1 MDANILK
8 AGTENFNLPHDVVP
22 LPSGGIFYKNKKK
35 SVKVGYL
42 TANDENII
50 LGGISN
56 PNVNIVTTLIRAKLY
71 ETDIKPEELLEGDV
85 EAILIY
91 LRNTSFGPE
100 YTINLM
106 DPATGKMFQHTFII
120 DEVNFKKPNT
130 TPNEDGTF
138 TTTLPR
144 TGAIVKLR
152 LLNLGDKSKITDM
165 ETKYPKGRVAPITI
179 WTLQEQIVELNGE
192 TDRGK
197 IIEFVQNM
205 PIMDSKHIKRFISQ
219 NEPGLDLTLEVIA
232 PSGENVS
239 TSITFGVDFF
249 RPFFDI

>member
-1 MDANILK
+1 MENEILY
-8 AGTENFNLPHDVVP
+8 GQMNFNLPHDVVE
-22 LPSGGIFYKNKKK
+22 LPSRGLYYKNKK
-35 SVKVGYL
+35 SAVKVGYL
-42 TANDENII
+42 NATDEDVLSSGVKNNN
-50 LGGISN
+50 LLM
-56 PNVNIVTTLIRAKLY
+56 TLLRNKLY
-71 ETDIKPEELLEGDV
+71 EPEIKPEDLLDGDI
-85 EAILIY
+85 EAILIF

-130 TPNEDGTF
+130 TPNEDGTY

-144 TGAIVKLR
+144 TGATVKLR
-152 LLNLGDKSKITDM
+152 LLTLGDKSKITDM
-165 ETKYPKGRVAPITI
+165 ETKYPKGRIAPTTI

-249 RPFFDI
+249 RPFFDL

>member
-1 MDANILK
+1 MENEILY
-8 AGTENFNLPHDVVP
+8 GQMNFNLPHDVVE
-22 LPSGGIFYKNKKK
+22 LPSRGLYYKNKK
-35 SVKVGYL
+35 SAVKVGYL
-42 TANDENII
+42 NATDEDVLSSGVKNNN
-50 LGGISN
+50 LLM
-56 PNVNIVTTLIRAKLY
+56 TLLRNKLY
-71 ETDIKPEELLEGDV
+71 EPEIKPEDLLDGDI
-85 EAILIY
+85 EAILIF

-130 TPNEDGTF
+130 TPNEDGTY

-152 LLNLGDKSKITDM
+152 LLTLGDKTKITDM

>member
-1 MDANILK
+1 MENEILY
-8 AGTENFNLPHDVVP
+8 GQMNFNLPHDVVE
-22 LPSGGIFYKNKKK
+22 LPSRGLYYKNKK
-35 SVKVGYL
+35 SGVKIGYL
-42 TANDENII
+42 NATDEDVLSSGLKNNNI
-50 LGGISN
+50 LL
-56 PNVNIVTTLIRAKLY
+56 TLLRNKLY
-71 ETDIKPEELLEGDV
+71 EPEIKPEDLLDGDI
-85 EAILIY
+85 ESILIF

-120 DEVNFKKPNT
+120 DEVNFKKPKT

-152 LLNLGDKSKITDM
+152 LLTLGDKSKITDM
-165 ETKYPKGRVAPITI
+165 ETKYPKGRIAPTTI
-179 WTLQEQIVELNGE
+179 WTLQEQIIELNGE

-205 PIMDSKHIKRFISQ
+205 PIMDSKYIKRFISQ

-249 RPFFDI
+249 RPFFDL

>member
-1 MDANILK
+1 MENEILY
-8 AGTENFNLPHDVVP
+8 GQTNFNLPHDVVE
-22 LPSGGIFYKNKKK
+22 LPSRGLYYKNKK
-35 SVKVGYL
+35 SGVKVGYL
-42 TANDENII
+42 NATDEDVLSSGVKNNNLLI
-50 LGGISN
+50 
-56 PNVNIVTTLIRAKLY
+56 TLLRNKLY
-71 ETDIKPEELLEGDV
+71 EPEIKPEDLLDGDI
-85 EAILIY
+85 EAILIF

-100 YTINLM
+100 YTLNLM
-106 DPATGKMFQHTFII
+106 DPATGKMFQHTFVI

-130 TPNEDGTF
+130 TPNEDGTY

-152 LLNLGDKSKITDM
+152 LLSLGDKTKITDM

>member
-1 MDANILK
+1 MENEILY
-8 AGTENFNLPHDVVP
+8 GQTNFNLPHDVVE
-22 LPSGGIFYKNKKK
+22 LPSKGLYYKNKK
-35 SVKVGYL
+35 SGVKIGYL
-42 TANDENII
+42 NATDEDVLSSGVKNNNLLI
-50 LGGISN
+50 
-56 PNVNIVTTLIRAKLY
+56 TLLRNKLY
-71 ETDIKPEELLEGDV
+71 EPEIKPEDLLDGDI
-85 EAILIY
+85 EAILIF

-120 DEVNFKKPNT
+120 DEINFKKPNT

-144 TGAIVKLR
+144 TGATVKLR
-152 LLNLGDKSKITDM
+152 LLTLGDKTKITDM

-192 TDRGK
+192 SDRGK

-205 PIMDSKHIKRFISQ
+205 PIMDSKYIKRFISQ

>member
-1 MDANILK
+1 MENEILY
-8 AGTENFNLPHDVVP
+8 GQMNFNLPHDVVE
-22 LPSGGIFYKNKKK
+22 LPSRGLYYKNKK
-35 SVKVGYL
+35 SGVKIGYL
-42 TANDENII
+42 NATDEDVLSSGVKNNNLLI
-50 LGGISN
+50 
-56 PNVNIVTTLIRAKLY
+56 TLLRNKLY
-71 ETDIKPEELLEGDV
+71 EPEIKPEDLLDGDI
-85 EAILIY
+85 EAILIF

-100 YTINLM
+100 YTIKLM

-120 DEVNFKKPNT
+120 DEVNFKKPKT

-165 ETKYPKGRVAPITI
+165 ETKYPKGRIAPTTI
-179 WTLQEQIVELNGE
+179 WTLQEQIIELNGE

-205 PIMDSKHIKRFISQ
+205 PIMDSKYIKRFISQ

-249 RPFFDI
+249 RPFFDL

>member
-1 MDANILK
+1 M
-8 AGTENFNLPHDVVP
+8 NFNLPHDVVE
-22 LPSGGIFYKNKKK
+22 LPSRGLYYKNKK
-35 SVKVGYL
+35 SGVKIGYL
-42 TANDENII
+42 NATDEDVLSSGVKNNNLLI
-50 LGGISN
+50 
-56 PNVNIVTTLIRAKLY
+56 TLLRNKLY
-71 ETDIKPEELLEGDV
+71 EPEIKPEDLLDGDI
-85 EAILIY
+85 EAILIF

-120 DEVNFKKPNT
+120 DEVNFKKPKT

-165 ETKYPKGRVAPITI
+165 ETKYPKGRIAPTTI
-179 WTLQEQIVELNGE
+179 WTLQEQIIELNGE

>member
-1 MDANILK
+1 MENEILY
-8 AGTENFNLPHDVVP
+8 GQTNFNLPHDVVE
-22 LPSGGIFYKNKKK
+22 LPSRGLYYKNKK
-35 SVKVGYL
+35 SGVKIGYL
-42 TANDENII
+42 NATDEDVLSSGVKNNNLLI
-50 LGGISN
+50 
-56 PNVNIVTTLIRAKLY
+56 TLLRNKLY
-71 ETDIKPEELLEGDV
+71 EPEIKPEDLLDGDI
-85 EAILIY
+85 EAILIF

-120 DEVNFKKPNT
+120 DEINFKKPNT

-144 TGAIVKLR
+144 TGATVKLR
-152 LLNLGDKSKITDM
+152 LLTLGDKSKITDM

-205 PIMDSKHIKRFISQ
+205 PIMDSKYIKRFISQ

>member
-1 MDANILK
+1 MENEILY
-8 AGTENFNLPHDVVP
+8 GQMNFNLPHDVVE
-22 LPSGGIFYKNKKK
+22 LPSRGLYYKNKK
-35 SVKVGYL
+35 SAVKVGYL
-42 TANDENII
+42 NATDEDVLSSGVKNNNLLI
-50 LGGISN
+50 
-56 PNVNIVTTLIRAKLY
+56 TLLRNKLY
-71 ETDIKPEELLEGDV
+71 EPEIKPEDLLDGDI
-85 EAILIY
+85 EAILIF

-106 DPATGKMFQHTFII
+106 DPATGKMFQHTFVI

-130 TPNEDGTF
+130 TPNEDGTY

-152 LLNLGDKSKITDM
+152 LLSLGDKTKITDM

-249 RPFFDI
+249 RPFFVI

>member
-1 MDANILK
+1 MENEILY
-8 AGTENFNLPHDVVP
+8 GQTNFNLPHDVVE
-22 LPSGGIFYKNKKK
+22 LPSRGLYYKNKK
-35 SVKVGYL
+35 SGVKIGYL
-42 TANDENII
+42 NATDEDVLSSGVKNNNLLI
-50 LGGISN
+50 
-56 PNVNIVTTLIRAKLY
+56 TLLRNKLY
-71 ETDIKPEELLEGDV
+71 EPEIKPEDLLDGDI
-85 EAILIY
+85 EAILIF

-100 YTINLM
+100 YTIKLM

-120 DEVNFKKPNT
+120 DEVNFKKPKT

-165 ETKYPKGRVAPITI
+165 ETKYPKGRIAPTTI
-179 WTLQEQIVELNGE
+179 WTLQEQIIELNGE

-205 PIMDSKHIKRFISQ
+205 PIMDSKYIKRFISQ

>member
-1 MDANILK
+1 MENEILY
-8 AGTENFNLPHDVVP
+8 GQMNFNLPHDVVE
-22 LPSGGIFYKNKKK
+22 LPSRGLYYKNKK
-35 SVKVGYL
+35 SGVKIGYL
-42 TANDENII
+42 NATDEDVLSSGVKNNNLLI
-50 LGGISN
+50 
-56 PNVNIVTTLIRAKLY
+56 TLLRNKLY
-71 ETDIKPEELLEGDV
+71 EPEIKPEDLLDGDI
-85 EAILIY
+85 ESILIF

-120 DEVNFKKPNT
+120 DEVNFKKPKT

-165 ETKYPKGRVAPITI
+165 ETKYPKGRIAPTTI
-179 WTLQEQIVELNGE
+179 WTLQEQIIELNGE

-205 PIMDSKHIKRFISQ
+205 PIMDSKYIKRFISQ

>member
-1 MDANILK
+1 MENEILY
-8 AGTENFNLPHDVVP
+8 GQMNFNLPHDVVE
-22 LPSGGIFYKNKKK
+22 LPSRGLYYKNKK
-35 SVKVGYL
+35 SAVKIGYL
-42 TANDENII
+42 NATDEDVLSSGVKNNN
-50 LGGISN
+50 LLM
-56 PNVNIVTTLIRAKLY
+56 TLLRNKLY
-71 ETDIKPEELLEGDV
+71 EPEIKPEDLLDGDI
-85 EAILIY
+85 EAILIF

-152 LLNLGDKSKITDM
+152 LLSLGDKTKITDM

-249 RPFFDI
+249 RPFFVI

>member
-1 MDANILK
+1 MENEILY
-8 AGTENFNLPHDVVP
+8 GQMNFNLPHDVVE
-22 LPSGGIFYKNKKK
+22 LPSRGLYYKNKK
-35 SVKVGYL
+35 SAVKIGYL
-42 TANDENII
+42 NATDEDVLSSGVKNNN
-50 LGGISN
+50 LLM
-56 PNVNIVTTLIRAKLY
+56 TLLRNKLY
-71 ETDIKPEELLEGDV
+71 EPEIKPEDLLDGDI
-85 EAILIY
+85 EAILIF

-106 DPATGKMFQHTFII
+106 DPATGKMFQHTFVI

-130 TPNEDGTF
+130 TPNEDGTY

-152 LLNLGDKSKITDM
+152 LLTLGDKSKITDM

>member
-1 MDANILK
+1 MENEILY
-8 AGTENFNLPHDVVP
+8 GQTNFNLPHDVVE
-22 LPSGGIFYKNKKK
+22 LPSRGLYYKNKK
-35 SVKVGYL
+35 SGVKIGYL
-42 TANDENII
+42 NATDEDVLSSGVKNNNLLI
-50 LGGISN
+50 
-56 PNVNIVTTLIRAKLY
+56 TLLRNKLY
-71 ETDIKPEELLEGDV
+71 EPEIKPEDLLDGDI
-85 EAILIY
+85 EAILIF

-120 DEVNFKKPNT
+120 DEVNFKKPKT

-152 LLNLGDKSKITDM
+152 LLTLGDKSKITDM
-165 ETKYPKGRVAPITI
+165 ETKYPKGRIAPTTI
-179 WTLQEQIVELNGE
+179 WTLQEQIIELNGE

-197 IIEFVQNM
+197 IIEFIQNM
-205 PIMDSKHIKRFISQ
+205 PIMDSKYIKRFISQ

>member
-1 MDANILK
+1 MENEILY
-8 AGTENFNLPHDVVP
+8 GQTNFNLPHDVVE
-22 LPSGGIFYKNKKK
+22 LPSRGLYYKNKK
-35 SVKVGYL
+35 SGVKVGYL
-42 TANDENII
+42 NATDEDVLSSGVKNNNLLI
-50 LGGISN
+50 
-56 PNVNIVTTLIRAKLY
+56 TLLRNKLY
-71 ETDIKPEELLEGDV
+71 EPEIKPEDLLDGDI
-85 EAILIY
+85 EAILIF

-100 YTINLM
+100 YTLNLT
-106 DPATGKMFQHTFII
+106 DPATGKMFQHTFVI

-130 TPNEDGTF
+130 TPNEDGTY

-152 LLNLGDKSKITDM
+152 LLTLGDKSKITDM

-249 RPFFDI
+249 RPFFDL

>member
-1 MDANILK
+1 MENEILY
-8 AGTENFNLPHDVVP
+8 GQMNFNLPHDVVE
-22 LPSGGIFYKNKKK
+22 LPSRGLYYKNKK
-35 SVKVGYL
+35 SAVKIGYL
-42 TANDENII
+42 NATDEDVLSSGVKNNNLLI
-50 LGGISN
+50 
-56 PNVNIVTTLIRAKLY
+56 TLLRNKLY
-71 ETDIKPEELLEGDV
+71 EPEIKPEDLLDGDI
-85 EAILIY
+85 EAILIF

-130 TPNEDGTF
+130 TPNEDGTY

-144 TGAIVKLR
+144 TGATVKLR
-152 LLNLGDKSKITDM
+152 LLTLGDKSKITDM

-249 RPFFDI
+249 RPFFDL

>member
-1 MDANILK
+1 MENEILY
-8 AGTENFNLPHDVVP
+8 GQTNFNLPHDVVE
-22 LPSGGIFYKNKKK
+22 LPSRGLYYKNKK
-35 SVKVGYL
+35 SAVKVGYL
-42 TANDENII
+42 NATDEDVLSSGVKNNNLLI
-50 LGGISN
+50 
-56 PNVNIVTTLIRAKLY
+56 TLLRNKLY
-71 ETDIKPEELLEGDV
+71 EPEIKPEDLLDGDI
-85 EAILIY
+85 EAILIF

-100 YTINLM
+100 YTLNLM
-106 DPATGKMFQHTFII
+106 DPATGKMFQHTFVI

-130 TPNEDGTF
+130 TPNEDGTY

-152 LLNLGDKSKITDM
+152 LLTLGDKSKITDM

-249 RPFFDI
+249 RPFFVI

>member
-1 MDANILK
+1 MENEILY
-8 AGTENFNLPHDVVP
+8 GQTNFNLPHDVVE
-22 LPSGGIFYKNKKK
+22 LPSRGLYYKNKK
-35 SVKVGYL
+35 SAVKVGYL
-42 TANDENII
+42 NATDEDVLSSGVKNNN
-50 LGGISN
+50 LLM
-56 PNVNIVTTLIRAKLY
+56 TLLRNKLY
-71 ETDIKPEELLEGDV
+71 EPEIKPEDLLDGDI
-85 EAILIY
+85 EAILIF

-100 YTINLM
+100 YTLNLM
-106 DPATGKMFQHTFII
+106 DPATGKMFQHTFVI

-152 LLNLGDKSKITDM
+152 LLSLGDKTKITDM

>member
-1 MDANILK
+1 MENEILY
-8 AGTENFNLPHDVVP
+8 GQTNFNLPHDVVE
-22 LPSGGIFYKNKKK
+22 LPSRGLYYKNKK
-35 SVKVGYL
+35 SGVKIGYL
-42 TANDENII
+42 NATDEDVLSSGVKNNNLLI
-50 LGGISN
+50 
-56 PNVNIVTTLIRAKLY
+56 TLLRNKLY
-71 ETDIKPEELLEGDV
+71 EPEIKPEDLLDGDI
-85 EAILIY
+85 EAILIF

-120 DEVNFKKPNT
+120 DEINFKKPNT

-144 TGAIVKLR
+144 TGATVKLR
-152 LLNLGDKSKITDM
+152 LLTLGDKTKITDM
-165 ETKYPKGRVAPITI
+165 ETKYPKGRVAPLTI

-192 TDRGK
+192 SDRGK

-205 PIMDSKHIKRFISQ
+205 PIMDSKYIKRFISQ

-249 RPFFDI
+249 RPFFDL

>member
-1 MDANILK
+1 MENEILY
-8 AGTENFNLPHDVVP
+8 GQTNFNLPHDVVE
-22 LPSGGIFYKNKKK
+22 LPSRGLYYKNKK
-35 SVKVGYL
+35 SGVKIGYL
-42 TANDENII
+42 NATDEDVLSSGVKNNNLLI
-50 LGGISN
+50 
-56 PNVNIVTTLIRAKLY
+56 TLLRNKLY
-71 ETDIKPEELLEGDV
+71 EPEIKPEDLLDGDI
-85 EAILIY
+85 EAILIF

-106 DPATGKMFQHTFII
+106 DPSTGKMFQHTFII
-120 DEVNFKKPNT
+120 DEINFKKPNT

-152 LLNLGDKSKITDM
+152 LLTLGDKTKITDM

-192 TDRGK
+192 SDRGK

-205 PIMDSKHIKRFISQ
+205 PIMDSKYIKRFISQ

-249 RPFFDI
+249 RPFFDL

>member
-1 MDANILK
+1 
-8 AGTENFNLPHDVVP
+8 
-22 LPSGGIFYKNKKK
+22 
-35 SVKVGYL
+35 
-42 TANDENII
+42 
-50 LGGISN
+50 
-56 PNVNIVTTLIRAKLY
+56 
-71 ETDIKPEELLEGDV
+71 
-85 EAILIY
+85 
-91 LRNTSFGPE
+91 
-100 YTINLM
+100 
-106 DPATGKMFQHTFII
+106 
-120 DEVNFKKPNT
+120 
-130 TPNEDGTF
+130 
-138 TTTLPR
+138 
-144 TGAIVKLR
+144 
-152 LLNLGDKSKITDM
+152 M

>member
-1 MDANILK
+1 MENEILY
-8 AGTENFNLPHDVVP
+8 GQMNFNLPHDVVE
-22 LPSGGIFYKNKKK
+22 LPSRGLYYKNKK
-35 SVKVGYL
+35 SGVKIGYL
-42 TANDENII
+42 NATDEDVLSSGVKNNNLLI
-50 LGGISN
+50 
-56 PNVNIVTTLIRAKLY
+56 TLLRNKLY
-71 ETDIKPEELLEGDV
+71 EPEIKPEDLLDGDI
-85 EAILIY
+85 EAILIF

-120 DEVNFKKPNT
+120 DEVNFKKPKI

-165 ETKYPKGRVAPITI
+165 ETKYPKGRIAPTTI
-179 WTLQEQIVELNGE
+179 WTLQEQIIELNGE

-205 PIMDSKHIKRFISQ
+205 PIMDSKYIKRFISQ

>member
-1 MDANILK
+1 MENEILY
-8 AGTENFNLPHDVVP
+8 GQMNFNLPHDVVE
-22 LPSGGIFYKNKKK
+22 LPSRGLYYKNKK
-35 SVKVGYL
+35 SAVKVGYL
-42 TANDENII
+42 NATDEDVLSSGVKNNN
-50 LGGISN
+50 LLM
-56 PNVNIVTTLIRAKLY
+56 TLLRNKLY
-71 ETDIKPEELLEGDV
+71 EPEIKPEDLLDGDI
-85 EAILIY
+85 EAILIF

-130 TPNEDGTF
+130 TPNEDGTY

-152 LLNLGDKSKITDM
+152 LLTLGDKTKITDM

-205 PIMDSKHIKRFISQ
+205 PIMDSKYIKKFISQ

-249 RPFFDI
+249 RPFFVI

>member
-1 MDANILK
+1 MENEILY
-8 AGTENFNLPHDVVP
+8 GQMNFNLPHDVVE
-22 LPSGGIFYKNKKK
+22 LPSRGLYYKNKK
-35 SVKVGYL
+35 SAVKIGYL
-42 TANDENII
+42 NATDEDVLSSGVKNNNLLI
-50 LGGISN
+50 
-56 PNVNIVTTLIRAKLY
+56 TLLRNKLY
-71 ETDIKPEELLEGDV
+71 EPEIKPEDLLDGDI
-85 EAILIY
+85 EAILIF

-130 TPNEDGTF
+130 TPNEDGTY

-144 TGAIVKLR
+144 TGATVKLR
-152 LLNLGDKSKITDM
+152 LLTLGDKSKITDM

-249 RPFFDI
+249 RPFFVI

>member
-1 MDANILK
+1 MENEILY
-8 AGTENFNLPHDVVP
+8 GQMNFNLPHDVVE
-22 LPSGGIFYKNKKK
+22 LPSRGLYYKNKK
-35 SVKVGYL
+35 SAVKIGYL
-42 TANDENII
+42 NATDEDVLSSGVKNNNLLI
-50 LGGISN
+50 
-56 PNVNIVTTLIRAKLY
+56 TLLRNKLY
-71 ETDIKPEELLEGDV
+71 EPEIKPEDLLDGDI
-85 EAILIY
+85 EAILIF

-152 LLNLGDKSKITDM
+152 LLSLGDKTKITDM

>member
-1 MDANILK
+1 MENEILY
-8 AGTENFNLPHDVVP
+8 GQMNFNLPHDVVE
-22 LPSGGIFYKNKKK
+22 LPSRGLYYKNKK
-35 SVKVGYL
+35 SAVKVGYL
-42 TANDENII
+42 NATDEDVLSSGVKNNNLLI
-50 LGGISN
+50 
-56 PNVNIVTTLIRAKLY
+56 TLLRNKLY
-71 ETDIKPEELLEGDV
+71 EPEIKPEDLLDGDI
-85 EAILIY
+85 EAILIF

-100 YTINLM
+100 YTLNLM
-106 DPATGKMFQHTFII
+106 DPATGKMFQHTFVI

-130 TPNEDGTF
+130 TPNEDGTY

-152 LLNLGDKSKITDM
+152 LLSLGDKTKITDM

-249 RPFFDI
+249 RPFFVI

>member
-1 MDANILK
+1 MENEILY
-8 AGTENFNLPHDVVP
+8 GQMNFNLPHDVVE
-22 LPSGGIFYKNKKK
+22 LPSRGLYYKNKK
-35 SVKVGYL
+35 SAVKIGYL
-42 TANDENII
+42 NATDEDVLSSGVKNNNLLI
-50 LGGISN
+50 
-56 PNVNIVTTLIRAKLY
+56 TLLRNKLY
-71 ETDIKPEELLEGDV
+71 EPEIKPEDLLDGDI
-85 EAILIY
+85 EAILIF

-106 DPATGKMFQHTFII
+106 DPATGKMFQHTFVI

-152 LLNLGDKSKITDM
+152 LLSLGDKTKITDM

>member
-1 MDANILK
+1 MENEILY
-8 AGTENFNLPHDVVP
+8 GQMNFNLPHDVVE
-22 LPSGGIFYKNKKK
+22 LPSRGLYYKNKK
-35 SVKVGYL
+35 SAVKIGYL
-42 TANDENII
+42 NATDEDVLSSGVKNNNLLI
-50 LGGISN
+50 
-56 PNVNIVTTLIRAKLY
+56 TLLRNKLY
-71 ETDIKPEELLEGDV
+71 EPEIKPEDLLDGDI
-85 EAILIY
+85 EAILIF

-152 LLNLGDKSKITDM
+152 LLSLGDKTKITDM

-249 RPFFDI
+249 RPFFVI

>member
-1 MDANILK
+1 MENEILY
-8 AGTENFNLPHDVVP
+8 GQMNFNLPHDVVE
-22 LPSGGIFYKNKKK
+22 LPSRGLYYKNKK
-35 SVKVGYL
+35 SAVKIGYL
-42 TANDENII
+42 NATDEDVLSSGVKNNNLLI
-50 LGGISN
+50 
-56 PNVNIVTTLIRAKLY
+56 TLLRNKLY
-71 ETDIKPEELLEGDV
+71 EPEIKPDDLLDGDI
-85 EAILIY
+85 EAILIF

-130 TPNEDGTF
+130 TPNEDGTY

-144 TGAIVKLR
+144 TGATVKLR
-152 LLNLGDKSKITDM
+152 LLTLGDKSKITDM

-249 RPFFDI
+249 RPFFDL

>member
-1 MDANILK
+1 MENEILY
-8 AGTENFNLPHDVVP
+8 GQMNFNLPHDVVE
-22 LPSGGIFYKNKKK
+22 LPSRGLYYKNKK
-35 SVKVGYL
+35 SGVKVGYL
-42 TANDENII
+42 NATDEDVLSSGVKNNNLLI
-50 LGGISN
+50 
-56 PNVNIVTTLIRAKLY
+56 TLLRNKLY
-71 ETDIKPEELLEGDV
+71 EPEIKPEDLLDGDI
-85 EAILIY
+85 EAILIF

-120 DEVNFKKPNT
+120 DEINFKKPNT

-144 TGAIVKLR
+144 TGSIVKLR
-152 LLNLGDKSKITDM
+152 LLTLGDKTKITDM

-205 PIMDSKHIKRFISQ
+205 PIMDSKYIKKFISQ

-249 RPFFDI
+249 RPFFDL

>member
-1 MDANILK
+1 MENEILY
-8 AGTENFNLPHDVVP
+8 GQTNFNLPHDVVE
-22 LPSGGIFYKNKKK
+22 LPSRGLYYKNKK
-35 SVKVGYL
+35 SGVKIGYL
-42 TANDENII
+42 NATDEDVLSSGVKNNNLLI
-50 LGGISN
+50 
-56 PNVNIVTTLIRAKLY
+56 TLLRNKLY
-71 ETDIKPEELLEGDV
+71 EPEIKPEDLLDGDI
-85 EAILIY
+85 EAILIF

-120 DEVNFKKPNT
+120 DEINFKKPNT

-144 TGAIVKLR
+144 TGATVKLR
-152 LLNLGDKSKITDM
+152 LLTLGDKTKITDM
-165 ETKYPKGRVAPITI
+165 ETKYPKGRVAPLTI

-192 TDRGK
+192 SDRGK

-205 PIMDSKHIKRFISQ
+205 PIMDSKYIKRFISQ

>member
-1 MDANILK
+1 MENEILY
-8 AGTENFNLPHDVVP
+8 GQMNFNLPHDVVE
-22 LPSGGIFYKNKKK
+22 LPSRGLYYKNKK
-35 SVKVGYL
+35 SAVKIGYL
-42 TANDENII
+42 NATDEDVLSSGVKNNNLLI
-50 LGGISN
+50 
-56 PNVNIVTTLIRAKLY
+56 TLLRNKLY
-71 ETDIKPEELLEGDV
+71 EPEIKPEDLLDGDI
-85 EAILIY
+85 EAILIF

-152 LLNLGDKSKITDM
+152 LLSLGDKTKITDM

-249 RPFFDI
+249 RPFFDL

>member
-1 MDANILK
+1 MENEILY
-8 AGTENFNLPHDVVP
+8 GQMNFNLPHDVVE
-22 LPSGGIFYKNKKK
+22 LPSRGLYYKNKK
-35 SVKVGYL
+35 SGVKVGYL
-42 TANDENII
+42 NATDEDVLSSGVKNNNLLI
-50 LGGISN
+50 
-56 PNVNIVTTLIRAKLY
+56 TLLRNKLY
-71 ETDIKPEELLEGDV
+71 EPEIKPEDLLDGDI
-85 EAILIY
+85 EAILIF

-106 DPATGKMFQHTFII
+106 DPATGKMFQHTFVI

-130 TPNEDGTF
+130 TPNEDGTY

-152 LLNLGDKSKITDM
+152 LLSLGDKTKITDM